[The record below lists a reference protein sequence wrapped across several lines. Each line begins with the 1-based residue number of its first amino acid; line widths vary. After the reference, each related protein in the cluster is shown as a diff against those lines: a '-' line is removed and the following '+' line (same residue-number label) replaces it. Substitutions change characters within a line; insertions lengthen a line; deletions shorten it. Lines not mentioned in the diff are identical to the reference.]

1 MKLTYHGQY
10 GPDVTVG
17 NAALGESAA
26 MSTGEPTE
34 VPDDLAHRLL
44 SEYPGVY
51 STGDE
56 PQQGAPKAAWQSFRE
71 SQGHDV
77 SGLTKDELI
86 NLPDTPA
93 VTEEA

>member
-1 MKLTYHGQY
+1 VKLTYHGQY
-10 GPDVTVG
+10 GEVVTAG
-17 NAALGESAA
+17 NPGLGEGVVLSA
-26 MSTGEPTE
+26 GEPTE
-34 VPDDLAHRLL
+34 VPDELAHRLL
-44 SEYPGVY
+44 AEYPGVY